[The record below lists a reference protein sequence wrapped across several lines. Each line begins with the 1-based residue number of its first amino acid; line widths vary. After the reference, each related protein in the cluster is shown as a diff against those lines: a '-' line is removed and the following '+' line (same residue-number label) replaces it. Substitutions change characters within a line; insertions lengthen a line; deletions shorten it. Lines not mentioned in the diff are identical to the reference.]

1 MKVSTETIE
10 KIAHLSRLDL
20 TEQEKK
26 AMTNDLTNIV
36 TWMEQLNEIDT
47 TGVEPLTHMTDEIN
61 AFRDDEAK
69 NTLSRAEALLNAPQ
83 KDETYFNV
91 PKVIE

>member
-1 MKVSTETIE
+1 MKVSTETID
-10 KIAHLSRLDL
+10 KIAHLSRLEL
-20 TEQEKK
+20 SEQEKQ

-47 TGVEPLTHMTDEIN
+47 TGIEPLSHMTAEIN
-61 AFRDDEAK
+61 AFRDDDAK

-83 KDETYFNV
+83 KDEVYFNV

>member
-1 MKVSTETIE
+1 MKVSTETID
-10 KIAHLSRLDL
+10 KIAHLSRLEL
-20 TEQEKK
+20 SEQEKE

-47 TGVEPLTHMTDEIN
+47 TGIEPLTHMTDEIN
-61 AFRDDEAK
+61 AFRDDDAK

-83 KDETYFNV
+83 KDEAYFNV

>member
-10 KIAHLSRLDL
+10 KIAHLSRLEL
-20 TEQEKK
+20 SEQEKK

-47 TGVEPLTHMTDEIN
+47 TGIEPLTHMTDEIN
-61 AFRDDEAK
+61 AFRDDEAQ

-83 KDETYFNV
+83 KDEVYFNV